1 MPPADEVIKW
11 NLKIRNYEN
20 NWRYSTR
27 STSSPGLTVKTD
39 ICLLK
44 SWIKEQQVAWRAK
57 ENQEKNLHTIYITT
71 QHPQKLYYS
80 FRLKLEEIFCL
91 TIVLCSNRL
100 FLSQHCP
107 CQLLAGVFTGMAIS
121 LTRHFKKKNL
131 YSEDLLIIQTTKP
144 VRLSPET
151 QIRLSCADHLTD
163 SPSRKCLN
171 KISHRFEIT
180 CCLMT
185 VYVTNSKAQD
195 DWILCNSES

>member
-1 MPPADEVIKW
+1 MAGGWHEEQRWTK
-11 NLKIRNYEN
+11 
-20 NWRYSTR
+20 
-27 STSSPGLTVKTD
+27 KTT
-39 ICLLK
+39 
-44 SWIKEQQVAWRAK
+44 
-57 ENQEKNLHTIYITT
+57 LHSIYITT
-71 QHPQKLYYS
+71 QYGQKLYYS
-80 FRLKLEEIFCL
+80 FRLKLKEKFWQ

-121 LTRHFKKKNL
+121 LTRHFKKKKKKNL
-131 YSEDLLIIQTTKP
+131 CSEDLLIIQTTKL

-185 VYVTNSKAQD
+185 AYVTNSKAQD
-195 DWILCNSES
+195 DWILCDSES

>member
-1 MPPADEVIKW
+1 MA
-11 NLKIRNYEN
+11 
-20 NWRYSTR
+20 
-27 STSSPGLTVKTD
+27 GAM
-39 ICLLK
+39 K
-44 SWIKEQQVAWRAK
+44 SRGEPRKQPSIVC
-57 ENQEKNLHTIYITT
+57 T
-71 QHPQKLYYS
+71 QFRQKLYYS
-80 FRLKLEEIFCL
+80 FRLKLKEKFCL
-91 TIVLCSNRL
+91 TIVLCSKRL

-107 CQLLAGVFTGMAIS
+107 CQLLADVFTGMAIS
-121 LTRHFKKKNL
+121 LTRHLKKKKKKKTQQDL
-131 YSEDLLIIQTTKP
+131 CSEDLLIIQTTKP

-195 DWILCNSES
+195 DWILCDSES